1 MADKLSNFFQKV
13 LPKRAEDPVQP
24 SSSPTPPPP
33 ENPAESPLA
42 AYLVKLTL
50 FAQTPPAV
58 LNQIAA
64 QAKLLKLE
72 KGDYLAR
79 EGEASNSLFVIRKGW
94 VKIVAAGPHGEEV
107 ILNQCGPGQLIG
119 EMSLIDQQ
127 PRSNSMAAISQAE
140 VVEIKYDVVLT
151 ALNQHPMLAL
161 NFLRDMSDRLRFA
174 NAYIEE
180 TIVWSQQI
188 ASGNY
193 DFVQQRV
200 QETQSTIVSTDLS
213 YQARANAF
221 LSAFFK
227 MVEGVKQ
234 REDSLK
240 KQVQQLT
247 IEIDEVKRQR
257 AVADLT
263 ENEFFENLQAA
274 AQKARAERAAKEKKA
289 DETEPGENITPSQFP
304 PAA

>member
-1 MADKLSNFFQKV
+1 MADKLSNFLQKIF
-13 LPKRAEDPVQP
+13 PKRAKEPAQP
-24 SSSPTPPPP
+24 ASPPASPPPGS
-33 ENPAESPLA
+33 PATSPLA
-42 AYLVKLTL
+42 AYLAKLPL
-50 FAQTPPAV
+50 FAGVPPTI

-64 QAKLLKLE
+64 QAKPLKLN
-72 KGDYLAR
+72 KGDFLVR
-79 EGEASNSLFVIRKGW
+79 QGEASDSLFVIRTGW
-94 VKIVAAGPHGEEV
+94 VKIVAKGSNDEEV

-119 EMSLIDQQ
+119 EMSLIDQK
-127 PRSNSMAAISQAE
+127 PRSNSMAAISEAE
-140 VVEIKYDVVLT
+140 VIEFKYDLVLT
-151 ALNQHPMLAL
+151 ALNQYPMLAL
-161 NFLRDMSDRLRFA
+161 GFLRDMSDRLRFA

-188 ASGNY
+188 ANGNY
-193 DFVQQRV
+193 DFVQERV
-200 QETQSTIVSTDLS
+200 QETQSTIINTDLS

-257 AVADLT
+257 AVAELT
-263 ENEFFENLQAA
+263 ETEFFENLQAA
-274 AQKARAERAAKEKKA
+274 AQKARAERAEREKKA
-289 DETEPGENITPSQFP
+289 EE
-304 PAA
+304 

>member
-1 MADKLSNFFQKV
+1 MADKLSNFFQKIF
-13 LPKRAEDPVQP
+13 PKRAEETTQSPIP
-24 SSSPTPPPP
+24 APTSAASSPSPVSPTD
-33 ENPAESPLA
+33 SPLLT
-42 AYLVKLTL
+42 YLVKLPL
-50 FAQTPPAV
+50 LAEAPPAV

-64 QAKLLKLE
+64 QAKFLKLD
-72 KGDYLAR
+72 KGEFLAR
-79 EGEASNSLFVIRKGW
+79 AGDASDSLFVIRKGW
-94 VKIVAAGPHGEEV
+94 VKIIATGPKGEEV
-107 ILNQCGPGQLIG
+107 VLNQCGPGQLIG
-119 EMSLIDQQ
+119 EMSLIDQK
-127 PRSNSMAAISQAE
+127 PRSNSMAAISPTE
-140 VVEIKYDVVLT
+140 VVEIKYEDVLT
-151 ALNQHPMLAL
+151 ALNQYPMLAL
-161 NFLRDMSDRLRFA
+161 SFLRDMSDRLRFA

-200 QETQSTIVSTDLS
+200 QETQSTIVNTDMS

-234 REDSLK
+234 REDNLK

-257 AVADLT
+257 AVAELT
-263 ENEFFENLQAA
+263 ETEFFENLQAA
-274 AQKARAERAAKEKKA
+274 AQKARAERVAKEKKA
-289 DETEPGENITPSQFP
+289 GE
-304 PAA
+304 

>member
-1 MADKLSNFFQKV
+1 MTDKLSNFLQKMF
-13 LPKRAEDPVQP
+13 PKRADEPAQPV
-24 SSSPTPPPP
+24 SP
-33 ENPAESPLA
+33 PASPLV
-42 AYLVKLTL
+42 AYLAKLPL
-50 FAQTPPAV
+50 FAGVPPTV

-64 QAKLLKLE
+64 QAKSRKLD
-72 KGDYLAR
+72 KGDFLAR
-79 EGEASNSLFVIRKGW
+79 QGEASDSLFVIRTGW
-94 VKIVAAGPHGEEV
+94 VKIIASGPNDEEV

-119 EMSLIDQQ
+119 EMSLIDQK
-127 PRSNSMAAISQAE
+127 PRSNSMAAISEAE
-140 VVEIKYDVVLT
+140 VIEFKYDLVLK
-151 ALNQHPMLAL
+151 ALHLYPMLAL
-161 NFLRDMSDRLRFA
+161 GFLRDMSDRLRFA

-200 QETQSTIVSTDLS
+200 QETQSTIINTDLS

-257 AVADLT
+257 AVAELT
-263 ENEFFENLQAA
+263 ETDFFENLQVA

-289 DETEPGENITPSQFP
+289 TETRLDETIPPSQSP